1 MPRALAPF
9 TLMLTSLLVLSGCC
23 GGYAVVRTTVLD
35 HAELRPGPAGE
46 VQHGGAY
53 VLHYSRL
60 GEPPNDCGSE
70 VKYLEDLRIRVPSLR
85 VGETFLLGTE
95 GVTASYSRQ
104 QGETTVSSRSISG
117 TLTINEQTG
126 ESVAVALAITITLQT
141 GEVVSLDDEY
151 AFHPSRN
158 EQTSQTSRAV
168 GICRF

>member
-9 TLMLTSLLVLSGCC
+9 TLSVMSLLLLSGCC
-23 GGYAVVRTTVLD
+23 GGYAVVRTTVMD

-46 VQHGGAY
+46 VQQGGAY

-70 VKYLEDLRIRVPSLR
+70 VKYLEDLRIRVPSMR
-85 VGETFLLGTE
+85 AGETFALGTE
-95 GVTASYSRQ
+95 GVSASYSRQ
-104 QGETTVSSRSISG
+104 QGELTVSSRSITG
-117 TLTINEQTG
+117 ILTIQAQSG
-126 ESVAVALAITITLQT
+126 ESVTVALEITITLQT

-151 AFHPSRN
+151 AFYPARN
-158 EQTSQTSRAV
+158 EQTSRAV